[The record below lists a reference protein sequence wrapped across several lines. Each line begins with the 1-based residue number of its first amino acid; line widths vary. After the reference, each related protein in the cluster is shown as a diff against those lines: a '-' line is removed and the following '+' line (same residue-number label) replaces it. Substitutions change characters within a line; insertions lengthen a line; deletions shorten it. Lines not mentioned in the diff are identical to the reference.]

1 MNKKKII
8 RIAAYFSAGLIVAFA
23 VAVTR
28 GLFTAGE
35 IPEIRKTA
43 SDGCFVASVC
53 LIGFGLLLFAGNGG
67 AFDMLA
73 YGVKSVFSVFLP
85 EEKRKTRE
93 TFYEYS
99 ARRQAKKK
107 QFALPLVT
115 GCGYLVLSLLFFLP
129 GVL

>member
-23 VAVTR
+23 FAATR

-107 QFALPLVT
+107 PFALPLVT

>member
-23 VAVTR
+23 VAATR

-107 QFALPLVT
+107 PFAIPLVT
-115 GCGYLVLSLLFFLP
+115 GCGYLVLSLLIFLP

>member
-23 VAVTR
+23 VAATK

-107 QFALPLVT
+107 PFALPLVT
-115 GCGYLVLSLLFFLP
+115 GCGYLVLSLLFLLP

>member
-1 MNKKKII
+1 
-8 RIAAYFSAGLIVAFA
+8 
-23 VAVTR
+23 
-28 GLFTAGE
+28 
-35 IPEIRKTA
+35 
-43 SDGCFVASVC
+43 
-53 LIGFGLLLFAGNGG
+53 
-67 AFDMLA
+67 MLA

-107 QFALPLVT
+107 PFALPLVT
-115 GCGYLVLSLLFFLP
+115 GCGYLVLSLLFFLL

>member
-23 VAVTR
+23 VAATR

-73 YGVKSVFSVFLP
+73 YGVKSVFSVFRN
-85 EEKRKTRE
+85 KISSRYGSGRRRKGDYR
-93 TFYEYS
+93 
-99 ARRQAKKK
+99 K
-107 QFALPLVT
+107 QVH
-115 GCGYLVLSLLFFLP
+115 LFRHRIY
-129 GVL
+129 

>member
-8 RIAAYFSAGLIVAFA
+8 RIAAYFSVGLIVAFA
-23 VAVTR
+23 VAATR

-107 QFALPLVT
+107 PFALPLVT
-115 GCGYLVLSLLFFLP
+115 GCGYLVLSLLFFLL

>member
-23 VAVTR
+23 VAATR

-43 SDGCFVASVC
+43 SDGCFVASVF

-67 AFDMLA
+67 TFDMLA
-73 YGVKSVFSVFLP
+73 YGVKSVFSVFQP
-85 EEKRKTRE
+85 AKKRKNRE
-93 TFYEYS
+93 TFYEYRT
-99 ARRQAKKK
+99 RRQAKKK
-107 QFALPLVT
+107 PFALPIVT
-115 GCGYLVLSLLFFLP
+115 GCGFLVLSLLFFLP
-129 GVL
+129 GAA

>member
-23 VAVTR
+23 VAATK
-28 GLFTAGE
+28 GLFAAGE

-53 LIGFGLLLFAGNGG
+53 LIGFALLLFAGNGG

-107 QFALPLVT
+107 PFALPLVT
-115 GCGYLVLSLLFFLP
+115 GCGYLVLSRLFFLP

>member
-1 MNKKKII
+1 MNKKKAAG
-8 RIAAYFSAGLIVAFA
+8 IAVTFLAGLVIALA
-23 VAVTR
+23 VAATR

-67 AFDMLA
+67 TFDMLA

-85 EEKRKTRE
+85 EEKRKNRE

-99 ARRQAKKK
+99 TRRQAKKK
-107 QFALPLVT
+107 PFALPVVI
-115 GCGYLVLSLLFFLP
+115 GCGFLVLSLLFFLP
-129 GVL
+129 GVA

>member
-23 VAVTR
+23 VAATR

-99 ARRQAKKK
+99 ARRQSKKK
-107 QFALPLVT
+107 PFALPLVT

>member
-23 VAVTR
+23 VAATR

-43 SDGCFVASVC
+43 SDGCFVASAC

-85 EEKRKTRE
+85 EEKRKNRE

-107 QFALPLVT
+107 PFALSLVI

>member
-23 VAVTR
+23 VAATR

-85 EEKRKTRE
+85 EEKRKNRE

-107 QFALPLVT
+107 PFALPLVT